1 MRSAQAILLMIFSTL
16 VFAWL
21 NIGGL
26 VDGPP
31 PDIWNLLLSLMFLLI
46 WYSWGFIQGKKQNR
60 SYLLYASTFW
70 GLGIIA
76 TILCVIFSGLSIL
89 TSLWLLSFPFI
100 APMNG
105 FGFLTRDLTENFRYL
120 NLIYKPVLPL
130 LTTLIGYY
138 MGKKKSNMD
147 RQDEKFNL

>member
-1 MRSAQAILLMIFSTL
+1 MRSAKAILLMILSTS
-16 VFAWL
+16 VFAWP

-31 PDIWNLLLSLMFLLI
+31 PDIWNLLLSLIFLLI
-46 WYSWGFIQGKKQNR
+46 WYSFGFRQGKKQNR
-60 SYLLYASTFW
+60 SYLLYASIFW

-76 TILCVIFSGLSIL
+76 KILCIIFSALSIL
-89 TSLWLLSFPFI
+89 TYLWLLSFPFI
-100 APMNG
+100 APLNG
-105 FGFLTRDLTENFRYL
+105 FGLLTSYLTEDLGYF

-130 LTTLIGYY
+130 LTTLLGYY

-147 RQDEKFNL
+147 IQDEKLTL